1 MLTLKR
7 VLLKFYGNIGVTLTF
22 AIFKIMDQ
30 TVSYFKFSLHLDG
43 GNTGQAKQWFQ
54 KCSLQYAPSETTISR
69 WYAVFKCGR
78 RDTDDTK

>member
-1 MLTLKR
+1 MYVKCKKM
-7 VLLKFYGNIGVTLTF
+7 LLKFHDNIRVTLTF

-30 TVSYFKFSLHLDG
+30 TVPYSKFSLHLNG

-54 KCSLQYAPSETTISR
+54 KCSLYYAPSETTISR

-78 RDTDDTK
+78 SKRH